1 MDPLSEPLSARI
13 SLREI
18 DANKFP
24 RPQRGERK
32 RFLLSKSEDFEVVL
46 MIWGPGAQTPI
57 HDHGGSSSTVEIIDG
72 AITEK
77 IFDKTGLRLIGETIL
92 RNGERSEITDGSIIH
107 QMLNIAESFSYSI
120 HTYAAPLSVCHT
132 YDEDASEWVR
142 KEPCYDQVI
151 S

>member
-1 MDPLSEPLSARI
+1 M

-18 DANKFP
+18 DANRFP

-32 RFLLSKSEDFEVVL
+32 RFLLSKSDDFEVVL

-77 IFDKTGLRLIGETIL
+77 TFDKTGPRLIGETIL
-92 RNGERSEITDGSIIH
+92 RNGERSEITDGSVIH
-107 QMLNIAESFSYSI
+107 QMVNISEGFSYSI
-120 HTYAAPLSVCHT
+120 HTYADPLSVCNT
-132 YDEDASEWVR
+132 YDEDASEWFRNV
-142 KEPCYDQVI
+142 PSYDQVI